1 MAMRLR
7 LLPHLAGLGGFK
19 APACPQ
25 LQPARPT
32 PGYAACQAHSGYN
45 SPLEVRPL
53 PPEALIWPEPP
64 PLPLARGS
72 PPPAV
77 ITMHEMSICEGILQ
91 VLETTASQQGFRQV
105 RTVWLEIG
113 PLAGVE
119 VEALRFCFEAVMRG
133 SLAEAARLEI
143 IETPGEGVC
152 LQCGATVPVRQR
164 YDPCPACGGYGVRL
178 TRGEEM
184 RIKELEVE

>member
-1 MAMRLR
+1 
-7 LLPHLAGLGGFK
+7 
-19 APACPQ
+19 
-25 LQPARPT
+25 
-32 PGYAACQAHSGYN
+32 
-45 SPLEVRPL
+45 
-53 PPEALIWPEPP
+53 
-64 PLPLARGS
+64 
-72 PPPAV
+72 
-77 ITMHEMSICEGILQ
+77 MHEMSICEGILQ
-91 VLETTASQQGFRQV
+91 VLETTARQQGFTHV

-119 VEALRFCFEAVMRG
+119 VEALRFCFDAVMRG

-143 IETPGEGVC
+143 IEMPGEGVC

-164 YDPCPACGGYGVRL
+164 YDPCPACDGYGVRL